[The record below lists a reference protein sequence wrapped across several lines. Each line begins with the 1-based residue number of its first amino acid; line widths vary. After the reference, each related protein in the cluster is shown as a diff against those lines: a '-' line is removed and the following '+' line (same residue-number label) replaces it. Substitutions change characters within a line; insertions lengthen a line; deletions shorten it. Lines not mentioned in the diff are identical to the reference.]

1 MEFKFENSRKYGG
14 IYRVWIL
21 QQLAVF
27 SSDPRDLEVV
37 FSSPHLITKNNL
49 YELLTDWLG
58 TGLLLSTGK
67 KWHQRRR
74 IITPTFHFNI
84 LEQFVEIFEQ
94 QTTTMIDK
102 LKAVSSNGKVAINIY
117 PYICSLALDIIT
129 GKIKVK
135 SPILSLNNERSSCVV
150 ESAMGVKID
159 AQNNPDFPYTKAVTT

>member
-1 MEFKFENSRKYGG
+1 MEFIFENSRKYGG

-129 GKIKVK
+129 GKMKVK
-135 SPILSLNNERSSCVV
+135 DPNHLFSL
-150 ESAMGVKID
+150 
-159 AQNNPDFPYTKAVTT
+159 

>member
-1 MEFKFENSRKYGG
+1 MEFIFENSRKYGG

-27 SSDPRDLEVV
+27 SSDPQDLEVI

-94 QTTTMIDK
+94 QAATMIKK
-102 LKAVSSNGKVAINIY
+102 LQKINSKGEAALNIY
-117 PYICSLALDIIT
+117 PYICTLALDIIT
-129 GKIKVK
+129 GKIFYK
-135 SPILSLNNERSSCVV
+135 
-150 ESAMGVKID
+150 
-159 AQNNPDFPYTKAVTT
+159 